1 MAPGIAWDHLVS
13 KDKMNILDPMVGSGT
28 CVTIARYL
36 GHDAYGIDTDPLA
49 TTISSA
55 WSSNVDATLIE
66 LMAGKILD
74 KARITYKRLN
84 TNSAFP
90 KGCDEVTQM
99 FIKFWFD
106 LKNRKQ
112 LTALSLHIAKI
123 KDQPAKNILWTAF
136 SRMIITKSYGVSL
149 AMDISHS
156 RPHKVYT
163 KAPCNAF
170 DIFLKS
176 VKEVISK
183 APFADKDLHHLPTAN
198 IINGDSRQ
206 MPYQSNFFDLIIT
219 SPPYLNA
226 IDYLRASK
234 MSLVWMGHSVDTI
247 KIVRRNN
254 IGSELGTIESDRPH
268 IMDAAIKIGK
278 LKDLPARERGFTFR
292 YIEDM
297 DKILMEMSRVLKTD
311 GKAVLVVGNST
322 LKNVYIS
329 NSEAIISLA
338 SNYGLKLVTKIEREI
353 PDNKRYL
360 PSPKNGQSANAI
372 MNRMKNEVIIEL
384 KKTAIAV

>member
-13 KDKMNILDPMVGSGT
+13 KGKMIILDPMVGSGT

-49 TTISSA
+49 ATISSA
-55 WSSNVDATLIE
+55 WSSNVDASSITL
-66 LMAGKILD
+66 LATKILD
-74 KARITYKRLN
+74 KARVTCATLT

-90 KGCDEVTQM
+90 KGCDSVTQA

-112 LTALSLHIAKI
+112 LTALSIHIAKI
-123 KDQPAKNILWTAF
+123 KDQHIKNIFWTAF

-156 RPHKVYT
+156 RPHKVYE
-163 KAPCNAF
+163 KAPCKAF
-170 DIFLKS
+170 EIFLKS
-176 VKEVISK
+176 IETVISK
-183 APFADKDLHHLPTAN
+183 APFADKNLHHLPAAT

-206 MPYQSNFFDLIIT
+206 MPYASGFFDLIIT

-254 IGSELGTIESDRPH
+254 IGSELGTIASDKPH
-268 IMDAAIKIGK
+268 IMDAAKKIGQ
-278 LKDLPARERGFTFR
+278 LKDLPSREKGFTFR

-311 GKAVLVVGNST
+311 GKAILVVGNST

-338 SNYGLKLVTKIEREI
+338 ANYGLELVTKIEREI

-360 PSPKNGQSANAI
+360 PSPVRGKSANAL

-384 KKTAIAV
+384 KKIAIAV